1 MFYPIVGRLDCG
13 KSLTDHQ
20 GFWAEDGFGLLAMYK
35 SDWNRVGGKSNLNGK
50 INRKRNNWSFLI
62 QLSKA
67 ILMPLPYA
75 MYLSLCNRSTFFHSL
90 CSPGMDVEK
99 FKYKWGGEDWDFLD
113 RVVRAKLEV
122 ERYKYPGLYHHFHHK
137 RGMWDMEP
145 TTSNPLG

>member
-35 SDWNRVGGKSNLNGK
+35 SDWNRVGG
-50 INRKRNNWSFLI
+50 
-62 QLSKA
+62 
-67 ILMPLPYA
+67 
-75 MYLSLCNRSTFFHSL
+75 
-90 CSPGMDVEK
+90 MDVEK

-122 ERYKYPGLYHHFHHK
+122 ERFKYPGLYHHFHHK